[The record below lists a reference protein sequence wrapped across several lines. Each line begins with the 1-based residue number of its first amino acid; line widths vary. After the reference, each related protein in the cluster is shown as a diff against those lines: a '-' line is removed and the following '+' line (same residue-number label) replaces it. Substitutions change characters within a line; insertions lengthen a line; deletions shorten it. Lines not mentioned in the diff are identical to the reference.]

1 MKIAEKLLSR
11 RSELS
16 DEKFR
21 NLLNRESVYSVCST
35 NLCNN
40 RKLIVRVYNDS
51 SVIGQDMYGFLVAA
65 DCRRDLELM
74 DTEAPVRAFGP

>member
-1 MKIAEKLLSR
+1 MTIAENLLSR

-21 NLLNRESVYSVCST
+21 NLLNRESVYSVCSE

-40 RKLIVRVYNDS
+40 RKLIVRIYNDS

-65 DCRRDLELM
+65 ENRTELELT
-74 DTEAPVRAFGP
+74 DYGNGRFEL